1 MKKIVVCGGHFTPAL
16 ALIEQLEG
24 HKSSPNKEEIIFFG
38 RKFATEGSKSF
49 SAEYQTTLKK
59 NIKFYSITA
68 ARLQRK
74 YSRYTIPS
82 LAKLPCGFLQS
93 LILLIV
99 IRPNLIVSFGGYL
112 SLPVVFCGWLLGI
125 DSITHEQAIIPGLA
139 TRINSLFVKKIFLSW
154 PQTQKYFNNAKSEV
168 IGNLIRGSLFK
179 TEVNNPRIRKFLE
192 KSGKNKLIFVTGGNQ
207 GSHFL
212 NKLIFESQ
220 DLFKNYAI
228 LHQIGTAN
236 FAGDHQSAKAIKN
249 KNYLSDEYIEPDNIG
264 PIMKNA
270 LLVIARSGANT
281 VWELAILAK
290 PAILV
295 PLPIAAQG
303 EQVEN
308 AKILKNAGSAI
319 VINQSD
325 LTTKTLKD
333 TLEKMFTNL
342 EKFQKPA
349 KNFQKTLPKDASR
362 KLSNYIAG
370 YLTEAGN

>member
-99 IRPNLIVSFGGYL
+99 IRPNLIVSFGGSL

-179 TEVNNPRIRKFLE
+179 TEVNN
-192 KSGKNKLIFVTGGNQ
+192 
-207 GSHFL
+207 
-212 NKLIFESQ
+212 LIFESQ